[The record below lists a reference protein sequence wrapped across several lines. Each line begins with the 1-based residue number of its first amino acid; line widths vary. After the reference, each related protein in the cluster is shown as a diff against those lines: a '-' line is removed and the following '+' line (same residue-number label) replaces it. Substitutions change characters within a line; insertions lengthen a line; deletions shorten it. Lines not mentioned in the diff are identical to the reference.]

1 MKLGDINLCSRFA
14 APANLWQSNVKFA
27 KNFFSKCT
35 INLQEFVDL
44 QPDTKFSSLHLN
56 YYENQANFLQTVPI
70 LIRNAFEVNK
80 VRTSLNH
87 DRWLREN
94 FIVFSEKTLSVGS

>member
-1 MKLGDINLCSRFA
+1 VSYGLRGNLIEMRPMKLGDINLCSRFA

-35 INLQEFVDL
+35 INLQEFVAL

-56 YYENQANFLQTVPI
+56 YFEGQANFLQTVPI
-70 LIRNAFEVNK
+70 LIRNAFEVNE
-80 VRTSLNH
+80 VRTKFES
-87 DRWLREN
+87 R
-94 FIVFSEKTLSVGS
+94 